1 MTCKYNTYNSEDL
14 LNQAECEANQ
24 ALPDLKPA
32 AKQVPASAGMQH

>member
-32 AKQVPASAGMQH
+32 AKQAPVSAGMQH